1 MVIRSQVTIQE
12 ISFTALMG
20 RFFWG
25 KDHTWLTFSWFMVT
39 SEHLESNRICIVT
52 TCCSKLYDFTKS
64 HKCVVQSLDRL

>member
-12 ISFTALMG
+12 IPFTAVMG

-39 SEHLESNRICIVT
+39 SEHLESNRIWIVT